1 MKEMLKKIKK
11 INFSISFISK
21 KAIMIIIIKCINLC
35 MYIFKKMDIK
45 VKELLILV
53 LINKVLNK
61 EIKV

>member
-21 KAIMIIIIKCINLC
+21 KVIMIIIIKCINLC

-53 LINKVLNK
+53 LINKVLRK

>member
-21 KAIMIIIIKCINLC
+21 KVIMIIIIKCINLC

-53 LINKVLNK
+53 LINKVSKK